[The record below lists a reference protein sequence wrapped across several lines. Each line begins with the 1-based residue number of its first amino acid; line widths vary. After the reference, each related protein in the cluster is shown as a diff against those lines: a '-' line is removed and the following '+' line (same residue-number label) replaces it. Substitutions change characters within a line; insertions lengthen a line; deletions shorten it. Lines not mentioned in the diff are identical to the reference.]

1 LNISFGIIA
10 GIVAGAFWGLV
21 FLAPELTR
29 GFTPIQLSAGRYL
42 AYGLVATVL
51 ISRSWRRLFAGLG
64 WREWQALAWLSFT
77 GNIIYYFF
85 LAQAVQT
92 GGIAMASIVIG
103 LLPVVITLVGSRAAG
118 AVPLRR
124 LVPSLVLSIAGLLCI
139 SWQHLQ
145 SGSLAGV
152 LYAGCA
158 LASWTAYAV
167 GNSRWL
173 GRLSSVTPHEWSML
187 TGLVTGAQAL
197 LLAIPALVIDTP
209 SHGAADWMRFAAVVT
224 GVAICC
230 SIIGN
235 GFWNYASRALPLTLT
250 GQMIVFET
258 LFAALYGFLWEARW
272 PTMTETSA
280 LALLVAGVAACA
292 LAHREERIGLA
303 PRRANS
309 VRSGESSTTN
319 REHDQHAPE
328 LFHDPRDNGHV
339 RRRATDQ

>member
-1 LNISFGIIA
+1 MNISLGIVA

-42 AYGLVATVL
+42 AYGLIAAILV
-51 ISRSWRRLFAGLG
+51 SRSWRRLCATLT
-64 WREWQALAWLSFT
+64 WREWKALAWLSFA

-85 LAQAVQT
+85 LAKAVQT

-103 LLPVVITLVGSRAAG
+103 LLPVMITLVGSRDAG
-118 AVPLRR
+118 AVPLRS
-124 LVPSLVLSIAGLLCI
+124 LVPSIFLSTAGLCCI

-145 SGSLAGV
+145 SGSLAGL
-152 LYAGCA
+152 LYASGA

-173 GRLSSVTPHEWSML
+173 ARLQSVTPHEWSML
-187 TGLVTGAQAL
+187 TGLVTGAEAL
-197 LLAIPALVIDTP
+197 LLAVPAL
-209 SHGAADWMRFAAVVT
+209 SSGAPQHSAAEWLYFAAVVT
-224 GVAICC
+224 SVAILC

-250 GQMIVFET
+250 GQLIVFET

-272 PTMTETSA
+272 PTVVETLA
-280 LALLVAGVAACA
+280 MALLVAGVASCA
-292 LAHREERIGLA
+292 LAHG
-303 PRRANS
+303 PRR
-309 VRSGESSTTN
+309 SSAAVT
-319 REHDQHAPE
+319 
-328 LFHDPRDNGHV
+328 
-339 RRRATDQ
+339 

>member
-1 LNISFGIIA
+1 MSLFGRWSLNISLGIIA
-10 GIVAGAFWGLV
+10 GIIAGAFWGLV

-29 GFTPIQLSAGRYL
+29 GFTPIQLSAGRYVE
-42 AYGLVATVL
+42 YGVITAILV
-51 ISRSWRRLFAGLG
+51 SRSWRRLFARLT
-64 WREWQALAWLSFT
+64 WREWKALAWLSFA

-85 LAQAVQT
+85 LAKAVQS

-103 LLPVVITLVGSRAAG
+103 LLPVVITLVGSRDAG
-118 AVPLRR
+118 AVPLR
-124 LVPSLVLSIAGLLCI
+124 SLLPSIALSTAGLFCI

-152 LYAGCA
+152 LYAGGA

-173 GRLSSVTPHEWSML
+173 ARLSTVTPHEWSML
-187 TGLVTGAQAL
+187 TGLVTGAEAL
-197 LLAIPALVIDTP
+197 LLAVPALSQGTP
-209 SHGAADWMRFAAVVT
+209 QHSAPEWLYFAAVVT
-224 GVAICC
+224 SVAILC

-272 PTMTETSA
+272 PTVIEAAAM
-280 LALLVAGVAACA
+280 ALLVSGVATCA
-292 LAHREERIGLA
+292 LAHGPNASR
-303 PRRANS
+303 
-309 VRSGESSTTN
+309 
-319 REHDQHAPE
+319 
-328 LFHDPRDNGHV
+328 
-339 RRRATDQ
+339 

>member
-1 LNISFGIIA
+1 MNISLGIFAGII
-10 GIVAGAFWGLV
+10 AGAFWGLV

-29 GFTPIQLSAGRYL
+29 GFNPIQLSAGRYL
-42 AYGLVATVL
+42 AYGVVAAVLV
-51 ISRSWRRLFAGLG
+51 SGSWRRLFARLG
-64 WREWQALAWLSFT
+64 WPEWQALAWLSFA

-103 LLPVVITLVGSRAAG
+103 LLPVVITLVGSRDTG
-118 AVPLRR
+118 AVPLRK
-124 LVPSLVLSIAGLLCI
+124 LAPSIVLSTAGLFCI

-152 LYAGCA
+152 LYASGA

-173 GRLSSVTPHEWSML
+173 ARLQSVTPHEWSML
-187 TGLVTGAQAL
+187 TGLVTGAEAL
-197 LLAIPALVIDTP
+197 LLAVP
-209 SHGAADWMRFAAVVT
+209 SLFASAPGHSAADWSHFAAVVT
-224 GVAICC
+224 SVAILC

-250 GQMIVFET
+250 GQIIVFET

-272 PTMTETSA
+272 PTAIETA
-280 LALLVAGVAACA
+280 AMGLLVAGVATCA
-292 LAHREERIGLA
+292 LAHRPGA
-303 PRRANS
+303 AK
-309 VRSGESSTTN
+309 
-319 REHDQHAPE
+319 
-328 LFHDPRDNGHV
+328 
-339 RRRATDQ
+339 

>member
-1 LNISFGIIA
+1 MSPFGRWALNISLGIIA
-10 GIVAGAFWGLV
+10 GIIAGAFWGLV

-42 AYGLVATVL
+42 AYGLIAAILVA
-51 ISRSWRRLFAGLG
+51 RSWRRLFAKLT
-64 WREWQALAWLSFT
+64 WREWKALAWLSFA

-85 LAQAVQT
+85 LAKAVQT

-103 LLPVVITLVGSRAAG
+103 LLPVVITLVGSRDAG
-118 AVPLRR
+118 AVPLR
-124 LVPSLVLSIAGLLCI
+124 SLLPSIALSTAGLFCI

-152 LYAGCA
+152 MYASGA

-173 GRLSSVTPHEWSML
+173 ARLKSITPHEWSML
-187 TGLVTGAQAL
+187 TGLVTGAEAL
-197 LLAIPALVIDTP
+197 LLAVPALSAGAPQHSTP
-209 SHGAADWMRFAAVVT
+209 EWLHFAAVVT
-224 GVAICC
+224 SVAILC
-230 SIIGN
+230 SIVGN

-272 PTMTETSA
+272 PTIIEA
-280 LALLVAGVAACA
+280 LAMGLLVAGVASCA
-292 LAHREERIGLA
+292 LAHGPKA
-303 PRRANS
+303 S
-309 VRSGESSTTN
+309 
-319 REHDQHAPE
+319 H
-328 LFHDPRDNGHV
+328 
-339 RRRATDQ
+339 

>member
-1 LNISFGIIA
+1 MNISLGIFAGII
-10 GIVAGAFWGLV
+10 AGAFWGLV

-42 AYGLVATVL
+42 AYGVFAAILV
-51 ISRSWRRLFAGLG
+51 SRSWRRLFDGLG
-64 WREWQALAWLSFT
+64 WREWKALAWLSFT
-77 GNIIYYFF
+77 GNIVYYFF

-103 LLPVVITLVGSRAAG
+103 LLPVVITLVGSRDAG
-118 AVPLRR
+118 AVPLHR
-124 LVPSLVLSIAGLLCI
+124 LVPSIVLSTAGLFCI

-145 SGSLAGV
+145 TGSLAGV
-152 LYAGCA
+152 LYASGA

-173 GRLSSVTPHEWSML
+173 ARLKSVTPHEWSML
-187 TGLVTGAQAL
+187 TGLVTGAEAL
-197 LLAIPALVIDTP
+197 LLAVPALLTN
-209 SHGAADWMRFAAVVT
+209 SHGHSSADWAFFTAVVT
-224 GVAICC
+224 SVAILC

-272 PTMTETSA
+272 PTYIEA
-280 LALLVAGVAACA
+280 AAIGLLIAGVATCA
-292 LAHREERIGLA
+292 IAHGPGNQKAAA
-303 PRRANS
+303 P
-309 VRSGESSTTN
+309 
-319 REHDQHAPE
+319 D
-328 LFHDPRDNGHV
+328 
-339 RRRATDQ
+339 

>member
-1 LNISFGIIA
+1 LNISLGIIA
-10 GIVAGAFWGLV
+10 GIIAGAFWGLV

-42 AYGLVATVL
+42 AYGLIAAILVA
-51 ISRSWRRLFAGLG
+51 RSWRRLFAKLT
-64 WREWQALAWLSFT
+64 WREWKALAWLSFA

-85 LAQAVQT
+85 LAKAVQT

-103 LLPVVITLVGSRAAG
+103 LLPVVITLVGSRDAG
-118 AVPLRR
+118 AVPLR
-124 LVPSLVLSIAGLLCI
+124 SLLPSIALSTAGLFCI

-152 LYAGCA
+152 MYASGA

-173 GRLSSVTPHEWSML
+173 ARLKSITPHEWSML
-187 TGLVTGAQAL
+187 TGLVTGAEAL
-197 LLAIPALVIDTP
+197 LLAVPALSAGAPQHSTP
-209 SHGAADWMRFAAVVT
+209 EWLHFAAVVT
-224 GVAICC
+224 SVAILC
-230 SIIGN
+230 SIVGN

-272 PTMTETSA
+272 PTIIEA
-280 LALLVAGVAACA
+280 LAMGLLVAGVASCA
-292 LAHREERIGLA
+292 LAHGPKA
-303 PRRANS
+303 S
-309 VRSGESSTTN
+309 
-319 REHDQHAPE
+319 H
-328 LFHDPRDNGHV
+328 
-339 RRRATDQ
+339 

>member
-1 LNISFGIIA
+1 MNISLGIVA

-42 AYGLVATVL
+42 AYGLIAAILVL
-51 ISRSWRRLFAGLG
+51 RSWRRLFATLT
-64 WREWQALAWLSFT
+64 WREWKALAWLSFA

-85 LAQAVQT
+85 LAKAVQT

-103 LLPVVITLVGSRAAG
+103 LLPVMITLVGSRDAG
-118 AVPLRR
+118 AVPLRS
-124 LVPSLVLSIAGLLCI
+124 LVPSIFLSTAGLCCI

-145 SGSLAGV
+145 SGSLAGL
-152 LYAGCA
+152 LYASGA

-173 GRLSSVTPHEWSML
+173 ARLQSVTPHEWSML
-187 TGLVTGAQAL
+187 TGLVTGAEAL
-197 LLAIPALVIDTP
+197 LLAVPALP
-209 SHGAADWMRFAAVVT
+209 SGAPQHSAAEWLYFAAVVT
-224 GVAICC
+224 SVAILC

-250 GQMIVFET
+250 GQLIVFET

-272 PTMTETSA
+272 PTVVESLAM
-280 LALLVAGVAACA
+280 ALLVAGVASCA
-292 LAHREERIGLA
+292 LAHGPKRS
-303 PRRANS
+303 S
-309 VRSGESSTTN
+309 VTV
-319 REHDQHAPE
+319 AM
-328 LFHDPRDNGHV
+328 
-339 RRRATDQ
+339 

>member
-1 LNISFGIIA
+1 LNISLGIVAGII
-10 GIVAGAFWGLV
+10 AGAFWGLV

-42 AYGLVATVL
+42 AYGVVAAVLV
-51 ISRSWRRLFAGLG
+51 SRSWRRLFAGLG
-64 WREWQALAWLSFT
+64 WREWKALAWLSFA
-77 GNIIYYFF
+77 GNIVYYFF

-103 LLPVVITLVGSRAAG
+103 LLPVVITIVGSRDAG

-124 LVPSLVLSIAGLLCI
+124 LIPSIVLSTAGLFCI

-145 SGSLAGV
+145 TGSLAGV
-152 LYAGCA
+152 LYASGA

-167 GNSRWL
+167 GNSRCL
-173 GRLSSVTPHEWSML
+173 ARLKSVTPHEWSML
-187 TGLVTGAQAL
+187 TGLVTGAEAL
-197 LLAIPALVIDTP
+197 LLAVPAWLTN
-209 SHGAADWMRFAAVVT
+209 SHGHSSADWMFFTAVVT
-224 GVAICC
+224 SVAILC

-272 PTMTETSA
+272 PTVMETTA
-280 LALLVAGVAACA
+280 IGLLIAGVATCA
-292 LAHREERIGLA
+292 LAHGPENQKASA
-303 PRRANS
+303 P
-309 VRSGESSTTN
+309 V
-319 REHDQHAPE
+319 
-328 LFHDPRDNGHV
+328 
-339 RRRATDQ
+339 

>member
-1 LNISFGIIA
+1 MNISLGIIA
-10 GIVAGAFWGLV
+10 GIIAGAFWGLV

-42 AYGLVATVL
+42 AYGLIAAILVA
-51 ISRSWRRLFAGLG
+51 RSWRRLFAKLT
-64 WREWQALAWLSFT
+64 WREWKALAWLSFA

-85 LAQAVQT
+85 LAKAVQT

-103 LLPVVITLVGSRAAG
+103 LLPVVITLVGSRDAG
-118 AVPLRR
+118 AVPLR
-124 LVPSLVLSIAGLLCI
+124 SLLPSIALSTAGLFCI

-152 LYAGCA
+152 MYASGA

-173 GRLSSVTPHEWSML
+173 ARLKSITPHEWSML
-187 TGLVTGAQAL
+187 TGLVTGAEAL
-197 LLAIPALVIDTP
+197 LLAVPALSAGAPQHSTP
-209 SHGAADWMRFAAVVT
+209 EWLHFAAVVT
-224 GVAICC
+224 SVAILC
-230 SIIGN
+230 SIVGN

-272 PTMTETSA
+272 PTIIEA
-280 LALLVAGVAACA
+280 LAMGLLVAGVASCA
-292 LAHREERIGLA
+292 LAHGPKA
-303 PRRANS
+303 S
-309 VRSGESSTTN
+309 
-319 REHDQHAPE
+319 H
-328 LFHDPRDNGHV
+328 
-339 RRRATDQ
+339 

>member
-1 LNISFGIIA
+1 MSPFGRWALNISLGIIA
-10 GIVAGAFWGLV
+10 GIIAGAFWGLV

-42 AYGLVATVL
+42 AYGLIAAILV
-51 ISRSWRRLFAGLG
+51 SRSWRRLFAKLT
-64 WREWQALAWLSFT
+64 WREWKALAWLSFA

-85 LAQAVQT
+85 LAKAVQT

-103 LLPVVITLVGSRAAG
+103 LLPVVITLVGSRDAG

-124 LVPSLVLSIAGLLCI
+124 LLPSIALSTAGLFCI

-152 LYAGCA
+152 MYASGA

-173 GRLSSVTPHEWSML
+173 ARLKSITPHEWSML
-187 TGLVTGAQAL
+187 TGLVTGAEAL
-197 LLAIPALVIDTP
+197 LLAVPALSAGAPQHSTP
-209 SHGAADWMRFAAVVT
+209 EWLHFAAVVT
-224 GVAICC
+224 SVAILC
-230 SIIGN
+230 SIVGN

-258 LFAALYGFLWEARW
+258 LFAALHGFLWEARW
-272 PTMTETSA
+272 PTIIEA
-280 LALLVAGVAACA
+280 LAMGLLVAGVASCA
-292 LAHREERIGLA
+292 LAHGPKA
-303 PRRANS
+303 S
-309 VRSGESSTTN
+309 
-319 REHDQHAPE
+319 H
-328 LFHDPRDNGHV
+328 
-339 RRRATDQ
+339 

>member
-1 LNISFGIIA
+1 MSPFGRWALNISLGIIA
-10 GIVAGAFWGLV
+10 GIIAGAFWGLV

-42 AYGLVATVL
+42 AYGLIAAILV
-51 ISRSWRRLFAGLG
+51 SRSWRRLFARLT
-64 WREWQALAWLSFT
+64 WREWKALAWLSFA

-85 LAQAVQT
+85 LAKAVQT

-103 LLPVVITLVGSRAAG
+103 LLPVVITLVGSRDAG
-118 AVPLRR
+118 ALPLR
-124 LVPSLVLSIAGLLCI
+124 SLLPSIALSTAGLFCI

-152 LYAGCA
+152 MYASGA

-173 GRLSSVTPHEWSML
+173 ARLKSITPHEWSML
-187 TGLVTGAQAL
+187 TGLVTGAEAL
-197 LLAIPALVIDTP
+197 LLAVPALSAGAPQHSTP
-209 SHGAADWMRFAAVVT
+209 EWLHFAAVVT
-224 GVAICC
+224 SVAILC
-230 SIIGN
+230 SILGN

-272 PTMTETSA
+272 PTIIEA
-280 LALLVAGVAACA
+280 LAMGLLVAGVACCA
-292 LAHREERIGLA
+292 LAHGPKA
-303 PRRANS
+303 S
-309 VRSGESSTTN
+309 
-319 REHDQHAPE
+319 H
-328 LFHDPRDNGHV
+328 
-339 RRRATDQ
+339 

>member
-1 LNISFGIIA
+1 MSPFGRWALNISLGIIA
-10 GIVAGAFWGLV
+10 GIIAGAFWGLV

-42 AYGLVATVL
+42 AYGLIAAILV
-51 ISRSWRRLFAGLG
+51 SRSWRRLFARLT
-64 WREWQALAWLSFT
+64 WREWKALAWLSFA

-85 LAQAVQT
+85 LAKAVQT

-103 LLPVVITLVGSRAAG
+103 LLPVVITLVGSRDAG
-118 AVPLRR
+118 AVPLR
-124 LVPSLVLSIAGLLCI
+124 SLLPSIALSTAGLFCI

-152 LYAGCA
+152 MYASGA

-173 GRLSSVTPHEWSML
+173 ARLKSITPHEWSML
-187 TGLVTGAQAL
+187 TGLVTGAEAL
-197 LLAIPALVIDTP
+197 LLAVPALSAGAPQHSTP
-209 SHGAADWMRFAAVVT
+209 EWLHFAAVVT
-224 GVAICC
+224 SVAILC
-230 SIIGN
+230 SIVGN

-272 PTMTETSA
+272 PTIIEA
-280 LALLVAGVAACA
+280 LAMGLLVAGVASCA
-292 LAHREERIGLA
+292 LAHGPKA
-303 PRRANS
+303 S
-309 VRSGESSTTN
+309 
-319 REHDQHAPE
+319 H
-328 LFHDPRDNGHV
+328 
-339 RRRATDQ
+339 